1 VKGELMDEL
10 EDSFYFFVNCQIP
23 RLWRDN
29 AIGGFVNM
37 VADNLRKIDDFMTA
51 LQKQP
56 RYTNYDRKRK
66 REEETVSSPTK
77 RPNKET
83 TPKALL
89 AFTKFMIHDADDEEK
104 LLCVF
109 LRDIIAEGM
118 PVLDNKYNLATEY
131 VIERFCIY
139 IPLMLTYLR
148 CISYTMLRTTM
159 HWSTKI
165 SYDRDR
171 HALYYRKDIFL
182 MRIQD
187 SDSLRQAIRALHD
200 RSGIINLVYR
210 NKPQTELDELAAREQ
225 AELEKQSEG
234 QGQVN
239 GSGDENEE
247 QVNE

>member
-1 VKGELMDEL
+1 MDEL

-23 RLWRDN
+23 RLYRDN

-51 LQKQP
+51 PQKQS

-77 RPNKET
+77 RPNKDT
-83 TPKALL
+83 TLKALL
-89 AFTKFMIHDADDEEK
+89 AFTKFMIHDVDEQEK

-109 LRDIIAEGM
+109 LRDIIAEEM
-118 PVLDNKYNLATEY
+118 PVLDDKYNLVTEY
-131 VIERFCIY
+131 VIERVCIY
-139 IPLMLTYLR
+139 IPLMLTYSSNL
-148 CISYTMLRTTM
+148 SYTMLKRTM
-159 HWSTKI
+159 HSSTKI
-165 SYDRDR
+165 SYSRHQ

-200 RSGIINLVYR
+200 RSGIINLVYLSR
-210 NKPQTELDELAAREQ
+210 PQTELDELAARKQ
-225 AELEKQSEG
+225 AELEK
-234 QGQVN
+234 
-239 GSGDENEE
+239 
-247 QVNE
+247 